1 VPGGPENAGGAAQ
14 PTAGKNAPLPAV
26 NLEENPIAAARPDP
40 SARAAP
46 DGVTPR
52 PKGDLVEVKIGV
64 QNTSREITLESEQ
77 SPEEIEVAVS
87 ASFENS
93 TPLRLVDH
101 KGSIVLVP
109 SSALAYV
116 EIGAPR
122 RGGVGFGMQ

>member
-1 VPGGPENAGGAAQ
+1 
-14 PTAGKNAPLPAV
+14 
-26 NLEENPIAAARPDP
+26 
-40 SARAAP
+40 
-46 DGVTPR
+46 
-52 PKGDLVEVKIGV
+52 VEVKIGV